1 MKDLLPLDVPL
12 AGGLM
17 VKDLTIAEIK
27 EKKTEC
33 CEMNPFVIVVC
44 PGCNKTV
51 GVDNVV
57 HSEVSEVL
65 QDESRT
71 DKE

>member
-1 MKDLLPLDVPL
+1 
-12 AGGLM
+12 M
-17 VKDLTIAEIK
+17 VKDLTIREIT

-33 CEMNPFVIVVC
+33 CEESPFVIVVC
-44 PGCNKTV
+44 PGCNNTV

-65 QDESRT
+65 QDESRS
-71 DKE
+71 DEE

>member
-1 MKDLLPLDVPL
+1 
-12 AGGLM
+12 M
-17 VKDLTIAEIK
+17 VKELTIAQVK

-33 CEMNPFVIVVC
+33 CGQEPFVIVIC
-44 PGCNKTV
+44 PGCNITV

-65 QDESRT
+65 QDESGP
-71 DKE
+71 DEE

>member
-1 MKDLLPLDVPL
+1 MIS
-12 AGGLM
+12 
-17 VKDLTIAEIK
+17 DLTINQIT

-33 CEMNPFVIVVC
+33 CEATPFVIVVC
-44 PGCNKTV
+44 PGCSKTV

-57 HSEVSEVL
+57 HSEVSEML